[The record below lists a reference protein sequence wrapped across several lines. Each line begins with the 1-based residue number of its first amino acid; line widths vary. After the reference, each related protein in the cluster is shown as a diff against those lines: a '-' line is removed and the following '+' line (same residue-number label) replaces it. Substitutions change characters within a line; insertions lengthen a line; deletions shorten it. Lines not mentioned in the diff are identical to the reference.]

1 MAQSSIHTPAQAHYR
16 EVVLRRRMVA
26 LERELRHLEEEL
38 NTVHQ
43 GTGQRGLPSRQA
55 HAPGFSHHIP
65 VAAG

>member
-1 MAQSSIHTPAQAHYR
+1 MAQHSIHTPAQAHHR

-38 NTVHQ
+38 NRVHQ
-43 GTGQRGLPSRQA
+43 ATGARGLPGRQP
-55 HAPGFSHHIP
+55 HNPGFSHPIP